1 MAIEVTFEEFIEV
14 TFEESI
20 EVTFEDSI
28 EVTFEVQSGEDAED
42 ALSLEV
48 TLRKR
53 ALELVALL
61 QKETCN

>member
-42 ALSLEV
+42 ALSL
-48 TLRKR
+48 
-53 ALELVALL
+53 
-61 QKETCN
+61 